1 MSDWRGGNEKG
12 TGKSPE
18 DRTPRKLPVIPP
30 LEKSPSESKDWR
42 AKSKRAV
49 AGSSAGE
56 RSWTGGTASPA
67 PKTFILK
74 KSAIVGFLG
83 LIIFG
88 SIITF
93 VVVIL
98 RRNPKLPLI
107 VSASRVYS
115 VRDLGENAYSYQTLQ
130 LGKIIPT
137 NNITPSIPNLTFQE
151 QFLKEVGRNENWI
164 KSYSEMKSTGLAS
177 SGSFQGGGP
186 GKNITAYFVSC
197 YIARATDSEASEWL
211 LVAEND
217 DPYGSK
223 MDQRGLP
230 IGKFLERIAKQT
242 KPRCFA
248 WVVLDVKQPPVVAN
262 LGDLAFPFHAFEQA
276 FRSLSIALQDKLIL
290 SLPCDEAQ
298 ESWMAPEFS
307 NSVFAHYF
315 FQGIVSGFGTS
326 ERVFTLEAFEHQ
338 LGDNVRRWVA
348 MHRVAHQTPKFLM
361 SENTVKRKSSIKLFE
376 TTGVK
381 KTDFV
386 ATGTSKQQL
395 AAKFQQIDKLWED
408 FAKLRSSSRWDPLV
422 YAEIES
428 QLILMEDLAE
438 NNASPAVWPEY
449 FNQAGQNIDKLRA
462 SAMFARRAS
471 LVEAKSHSLVRPCSF
486 FSSGILAESNAS
498 ETPWLSNPPFWQSGP
513 QGTGS
518 DPNPELTKPSRNDR
532 CLQVWSIMEKY
543 AKANE
548 ASGWARA
555 FTKVKMAS
563 ALAYVGVPEG
573 SDDTEWL
580 EIQILKILLDEIDW
594 ENATEKSAS
603 EASEAVAKSIAA
615 FSALQE
621 IASSPNAE
629 LSWWTEQRLMGLDR
643 DFLQAF
649 DHLIANQFDLCI
661 KGLARLE
668 NPLSGLRS
676 MKDQLDAGMES
687 RDLAFG
693 IAPHALAALMRLH
706 RYVADTATK
715 DQTRSTS
722 QFETLAKELGD
733 AVRIAVE
740 TKDFLLNPDTA
751 VIPQSI
757 GPNVKLNTVI
767 SELNKEFASQKVLA
781 KRDAE
786 TIRNCRIALRWP
798 MLSVD
803 TRKEF
808 HSQLANYYEEI
819 KEEPSINS
827 NLKSDIRDDA
837 ITAISHRTPRAIAD
851 VFESRLKDIRESDWL
866 STIAER
872 DLRVDLGSRFS
883 GSPTS
888 LAKEL
893 WREIY
898 NTNYS
903 ARIQAGAYGQRASAH
918 CVNENEWPWNAVV
931 QFQRLSQANHNR
943 VQIQRLFL
951 SRWGDGDLNAPRN
964 NKYFFQRI
972 ADQYQR
978 PRDVLSPFP
987 LASKAMDTD
996 PDSLNRLEEQA
1007 YQEIKDIELR
1017 LSATAVESGANP
1029 ERWSTMR
1036 VDLKTLPW
1044 QAMAAIKLGRPLRKP
1059 FSPSSKKLAQPM
1071 SLDQPSSSSELQLP
1085 TESVGQDKLSLS
1097 LRGHFHD
1104 YPIPSPSPKN
1114 SYQITFERAA
1124 RMNSTLQVTA
1134 KNSEPITVWILLD
1147 CSASMKESHLD
1158 AKKTVSSLLSKIQD
1172 LNMTGENPVQVGL
1185 IPFGLKLKSS
1195 KDEDPNLS
1203 IQLAHSIGLKDHPI
1217 GDQIFYSDIER
1228 GSDMSKIE
1236 SIVWSGTVGSWGCTP
1251 LYDAIFAA
1259 CTLQPNGRT
1268 RIVVVSDGSNDVPVP
1283 VRNDPVDYIYYKGKN
1298 KDYQS
1303 VFDELKRTKAS
1314 LFVFQFKNDNYFSGL
1329 EQDARAQAKKS
1340 NNELATLL
1348 RRLSDI
1354 GKTKRDTKFLY
1365 DDFSEAT
1372 QDLLASF
1379 PRSKVRILADDA
1391 PARLIA
1397 EGRFGEEIKIPYD
1410 GVPYWAVA
1418 EVESMGDSVLQKQRA
1433 KVWITGNQRLELRY
1447 RSDVNELNFIEFDLE
1462 PNASLFNMGFESSD
1476 TGLNLFARP
1485 IPETSGGSK
1494 RELNMETA
1502 IRRKTPESE
1511 RRIFT
1516 VPPKFAVGLLK
1527 PSSGDVSRSYLL
1539 CDVDYISRTHYP
1551 ILRFPVVQWG
1561 QNKQWFSKQLDF
1573 EVWLADEVPEKAM
1586 RVPLG
1591 PRDSTILQEGRVHCV
1606 RSDKSVTVTV
1616 KSNDDDRLFVYC
1628 PEAQIARRTYP
1639 ETTTNPETENERHEF
1654 ELSGSHENQVDV
1666 FLFRLRDLKEGASQG
1681 QLKYFYLRN
1690 KGFVR

>member
-12 TGKSPE
+12 GRKSPE

-42 AKSKRAV
+42 AKSKRSV

-115 VRDLGENAYSYQTLQ
+115 VRDLGENAYSSQTLQ
-130 LGKIIPT
+130 LGKTIPL
-137 NNITPSIPNLTFQE
+137 NNISPSIPNPTFQE

-211 LVAEND
+211 LVAENE

-223 MDQRGLP
+223 SDQRGLP
-230 IGKFLERIAKQT
+230 IGKFLERVAKQT

-248 WVVLDVKQPPVVAN
+248 WVALDVKQPSVVAN

-276 FRSLSIALQDKLIL
+276 FRGLESALQDKLIL
-290 SLPCDEAQ
+290 TLPCDEAQ

-315 FQGIVSGFGTS
+315 FQGIVSGFGSS
-326 ERVFTLEAFEHQ
+326 EKVFTLEAFEHQ
-338 LGDNVRRWVA
+338 LSDNVRRWVA

-361 SENTVKRKSSIKLFE
+361 SENTVKRKSSIRLFE

-381 KTDFV
+381 KDDFV

-395 AAKFQQIDKLWED
+395 ADKFQQIDKLWED
-408 FAKLRSSSRWDPLV
+408 FAKLRSCSRWDPLA

-438 NNASPAVWPEY
+438 NNASPTVWSEY
-449 FNQAGQNIDKLRA
+449 LDQAGQNLDKLKA

-471 LVEAKSHSLVRPCSF
+471 LVEAKSHSLVRPCNF
-486 FSSGILAESNAS
+486 FSSGVLAESNAS
-498 ETPWLSNPPFWQSGP
+498 ETPWLSNPPFWQSGA

-518 DPNPELTKPSRNDR
+518 DPNPELAKLPRNDR
-532 CLQVWSIMEKY
+532 CLQVWSVMEKY

-563 ALAYVGVPEG
+563 ALAYIGSPEG
-573 SDDTEWL
+573 NDDTEWL

-594 ENATEKSAS
+594 ENATEKSFS

-615 FSALQE
+615 FSELQG

-643 DFLQAF
+643 EFLQAF

-661 KGLARLE
+661 KKLATLE
-668 NPLSGLRS
+668 SPLLGLRT

-693 IAPHALAALMRLH
+693 MAPHALAALMRLH
-706 RYVADTATK
+706 RYVAGTSTK
-715 DQTRSTS
+715 DPTRSES

-733 AVRIAVE
+733 AIRIAVE
-740 TKDFLLNPDTA
+740 TKNFLLNPDTA
-751 VIPQSI
+751 VIPLSI
-757 GPNVKLNTVI
+757 GPNVKLDAVI
-767 SELNKEFASQKVLA
+767 SELNTEFASQKVLA

-798 MLSVD
+798 MLPVE

-808 HSQLANYYEEI
+808 HSQLASYYEKV
-819 KEEPSINS
+819 KEEPRTNS
-827 NLKSDIRDDA
+827 NPTGDNREDA
-837 ITAISHRTPRAIAD
+837 ITEISHRTPRRIAD
-851 VFESRLKDIRESDWL
+851 VFKSRLKDIRESDWFA
-866 STIAER
+866 TIAER
-872 DLRVDLGSRFS
+872 DLRVGLETRFP
-883 GSPTS
+883 GSPPS

-893 WREIY
+893 WRAIY

-903 ARIQAGAYGQRASAH
+903 ARIQAGAYGQRASAD

-931 QFQRLSQANHNR
+931 QFQRLSQANYNR

-972 ADQYQR
+972 ANQYQR
-978 PRDVLSPFP
+978 PRDILSPFP
-987 LASKAMDTD
+987 LASKAIDTD
-996 PDSLNRLEEQA
+996 PESLNRLEEQA
-1007 YQEIKDIELR
+1007 CHEIKDIELR
-1017 LSATAVESGANP
+1017 LSATAVESGAIP
-1029 ERWSTMR
+1029 ERWSKVR
-1036 VDLKTLPW
+1036 VDLKTQPW

-1059 FSPSSKKLAQPM
+1059 FSASSKKLAQSL

-1085 TESVGQDKLSLS
+1085 TESVGEDKLSLS

-1104 YPIPSPSPKN
+1104 YPIPSPTPKN
-1114 SYQITFERAA
+1114 SYQITFERVA
-1124 RMNSTLQVTA
+1124 RKDSTLQVTA

-1147 CSASMKESHLD
+1147 CSASMKESHAD
-1158 AKKTVSSLLSKIQD
+1158 AKKTVSSLLREIQN

-1185 IPFGLKLKSS
+1185 IPFGLKLRKS
-1195 KDEDPNLS
+1195 KGEDPNMS
-1203 IQLAHSIGLKDHPI
+1203 IQLASSIGLKDHPI

-1236 SIVWSGTVGSWGCTP
+1236 SIVRSGIVGPSGCTP
-1251 LYDAIFAA
+1251 LYDAIYVA
-1259 CTLQPNGRT
+1259 CQLQLDGRT

-1283 VRNDPVDYIYYKGKN
+1283 EPNDPADYIYYKGKN
-1298 KDYQS
+1298 KDYLNVIEEIKQS
-1303 VFDELKRTKAS
+1303 KAS
-1314 LFVFQFKNDNYFSGL
+1314 LFVFQFKNDNYFRGL
-1329 EQDARAQAKKS
+1329 ELDARDQAKKS
-1340 NNELATLL
+1340 NDELATLL
-1348 RRLSDI
+1348 RRLSEI

-1365 DDFSEAT
+1365 NDFSEAT

-1379 PRSKVRILADDA
+1379 PRSKVRVLADDTQS
-1391 PARLIA
+1391 RLIA

-1433 KVWITGNQRLELRY
+1433 KVWITGNQKLELRY
-1447 RSDVNELNFIEFDLE
+1447 RSDINELNFMEFDLE
-1462 PNASLFNMGFESSD
+1462 TNASYFNMGFDTSD
-1476 TGLNLFARP
+1476 TGLSLFARP
-1485 IPETSGGSK
+1485 IPEPSGGSK
-1494 RELNMETA
+1494 RELIMETA
-1502 IRRKTPESE
+1502 IRGKSPESE

-1527 PSSGDVSRSYLL
+1527 PFSGDVSRTYLL
-1539 CDVDYISRTHYP
+1539 CDVDYLSRTHYP
-1551 ILRFPVVQWG
+1551 VLRFPLVPWG
-1561 QNKQWFSKQLDF
+1561 QNKQWFSKQMDF
-1573 EVWLADEVPEKAM
+1573 EVWLSDEVPDKAM

-1591 PRDSTILQEGRVHCV
+1591 PKASTVVQDGRVHCI
-1606 RSDKSVTVTV
+1606 RSDNRVSVTV

-1628 PEAQIARRTYP
+1628 PEAQSARRTFP
-1639 ETTTNPETENERHEF
+1639 ETTTNPETESERHEF
-1654 ELSGSHENQVDV
+1654 ELSGSHENPINV

-1681 QLKYFYLRN
+1681 QLKYFYFRN
-1690 KGFVR
+1690 KGFVK